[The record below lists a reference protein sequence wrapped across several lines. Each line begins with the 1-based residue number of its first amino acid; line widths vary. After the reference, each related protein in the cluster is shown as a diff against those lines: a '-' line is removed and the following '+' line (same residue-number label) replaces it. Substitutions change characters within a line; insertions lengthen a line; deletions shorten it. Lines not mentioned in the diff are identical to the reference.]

1 MHHFAHFH
9 FRGSRTTLDLTV
21 LDRELSY
28 GFCTKCNS
36 KAFNT
41 NIETKE
47 PYPTAK
53 KKEKKFSSEF
63 PLKGVYGGSGRFFTF
78 SKDNKGLVTKT
89 LSIFLKLTITVV

>member
-1 MHHFAHFH
+1 MHRFAHFH
-9 FRGSRTTLDLTV
+9 FLGSRTTLDLTA
-21 LDRELSY
+21 LDLELSY
-28 GFCTKCNS
+28 EFCSKYNS

-47 PYPTAK
+47 PHPTAK
-53 KKEKKFSSEF
+53 KKKNFSSEF

-78 SKDNKGLVTKT
+78 LKENKESVTKT

>member
-1 MHHFAHFH
+1 MHRFAHFH
-9 FRGSRTTLDLTV
+9 FRGSRTTLDLTA
-21 LDRELSY
+21 LDLELSY

-53 KKEKKFSSEF
+53 KKKNFSSEF

-78 SKDNKGLVTKT
+78 SKENKGSVTKT
-89 LSIFLKLTITVV
+89 LSIFLKLTIIVV